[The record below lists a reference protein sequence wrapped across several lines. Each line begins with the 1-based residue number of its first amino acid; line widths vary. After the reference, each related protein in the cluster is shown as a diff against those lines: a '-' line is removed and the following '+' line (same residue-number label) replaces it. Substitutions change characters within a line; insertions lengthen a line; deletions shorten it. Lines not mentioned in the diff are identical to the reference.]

1 MFLSSQC
8 FFCELTDDLLSTC
21 QPFSCGNEDL
31 DDFFTN
37 DATRYAYY
45 LMGKSY
51 CFRKND
57 DPTKIVCAFTVS
69 NDSIRIY
76 DLPRSRKDYMKSLTH
91 HEKPLRRYPGIL
103 IGRLGV
109 NKDFCGKGIG
119 SEVIDFIKGWF
130 MSHDNK
136 SGCRFVIVDAIN
148 APEVIS
154 FYQKNGFQ
162 PLFTSEEQEFLY
174 TGGKKGQQIKMATRL
189 MYFDL
194 LWMRQ

>member
-1 MFLSSQC
+1 MIGDKIMATAIKAIPTLHGKEAKSFCAMQKRPSAILRDSKISKNIPLCNGSQHFGKGRYEIRKEAFMFLSSQC
-8 FFCELTDDLLSTC
+8 FLVNWQMTYYPPVNHSRVAMKIWMISSRMMPHAML
-21 QPFSCGNEDL
+21 
-31 DDFFTN
+31 
-37 DATRYAYY
+37 YY

-109 NKDFCGKGIG
+109 NKDFV
-119 SEVIDFIKGWF
+119 E
-130 MSHDNK
+130 
-136 SGCRFVIVDAIN
+136 R
-148 APEVIS
+148 E
-154 FYQKNGFQ
+154 
-162 PLFTSEEQEFLY
+162 
-174 TGGKKGQQIKMATRL
+174 
-189 MYFDL
+189 
-194 LWMRQ
+194 

>member
-8 FFCELTDDLLSTC
+8 FFSELTDDLLSTC

-31 DDFFTN
+31 DDFFKN

-109 NKDFCGKGIG
+109 NKDFCGKGIFCPADRASVKGFGKDDLCLPLKNRSSYIQEERRG
-119 SEVIDFIKGWF
+119 S
-130 MSHDNK
+130 K
-136 SGCRFVIVDAIN
+136 S
-148 APEVIS
+148 
-154 FYQKNGFQ
+154 KWQ
-162 PLFTSEEQEFLY
+162 P
-174 TGGKKGQQIKMATRL
+174 
-189 MYFDL
+189 D
-194 LWMRQ
+194 

>member
-1 MFLSSQC
+1 MLFG
-8 FFCELTDDLLSTC
+8 ELTDDLLSIC

-31 DDFFTN
+31 DDFFRN

-51 CFRKND
+51 CFRKTD
-57 DPTKIVCAFTVS
+57 DPTKIVCTFTVS

-91 HEKPLRRYPGIL
+91 HEKPLRRYPGVL

-154 FYQKNGFQ
+154 FIRRMGSNLCFLLKHKNSFIQ
-162 PLFTSEEQEFLY
+162 EER
-174 TGGKKGQQIKMATRL
+174 K
-189 MYFDL
+189 DNL
-194 LWMRQ
+194 LKWLQGSCTLICCG

>member
-8 FFCELTDDLLSTC
+8 FFSELTDDLLSTC

-31 DDFFTN
+31 DDFF
-37 DATRYAYY
+37 
-45 LMGKSY
+45 
-51 CFRKND
+51 
-57 DPTKIVCAFTVS
+57 
-69 NDSIRIY
+69 
-76 DLPRSRKDYMKSLTH
+76 
-91 HEKPLRRYPGIL
+91 
-103 IGRLGV
+103 
-109 NKDFCGKGIG
+109 
-119 SEVIDFIKGWF
+119 KGWF

-174 TGGKKGQQIKMATRL
+174 TGGKKGQPIKMATRL